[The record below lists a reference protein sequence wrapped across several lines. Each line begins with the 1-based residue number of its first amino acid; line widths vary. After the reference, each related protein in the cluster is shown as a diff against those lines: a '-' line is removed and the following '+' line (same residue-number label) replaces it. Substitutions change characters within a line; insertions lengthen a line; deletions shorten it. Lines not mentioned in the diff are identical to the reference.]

1 MLREG
6 RAVRANRE
14 LETLSSEDFKHVY
27 QLKSNEKTETYP
39 PFQQGELTKNVKVD
53 TN

>member
-1 MLREG
+1 MLKEG
-6 RAVRANRE
+6 RAVRTNCE
-14 LETLSSEDFKHVY
+14 LETLSLKDFKHVY

-39 PFQQGELTKNVKVD
+39 QFQQGELTKNVKVD